1 MIQAEPEYFASQ
13 RFCDNMRASMKV
25 LFGALVFAFSLSA
38 AESEWV
44 HPGADE
50 KLSYKTTERGDR
62 IMDFSHAGYMGG
74 GVAIPSIPVRTTI
87 KPSGSDDTANIQKAI
102 DQGGAVLLAPGTFS
116 CSNTITISR
125 GGVVLRGSGTDKTT
139 IKLTGAPHNGI
150 TIRPERAPRPI
161 DEFKTKISDS
171 YVPSGTSKFNV
182 EDASGLTVG
191 DAIEIRKPV
200 TEEWIKFMGMD
211 DMMRDSKPQTWI
223 RAGNNLIHE
232 RKIAAISSKTI
243 TVDVPLSDCFDR
255 KFAETTVAKIN
266 ETGRISQIGVENLRI
281 EAPLQAISH
290 TEKHF
295 TAIRMNAEDSWL
307 RDLLIEET
315 MNSVGINGRRITA
328 QNVVINR
335 KAKHQ
340 GSSKPAEFA
349 PNGTQVLLDRCSGS
363 ADNVWYIGL
372 GSGVSG
378 PVVLL
383 NCNFKGDGHI
393 EAHQRW
399 STGMLYDNCRVP
411 GGGMEFRNRGSMG
424 SGHGWAMGWG
434 VAWNCEAME
443 FVIQNPPGAMNWMIG
458 CVGEN
463 KVMPRPFGNGPK
475 LPEGTKDSVGA
486 HVVPESLYLAQLKE
500 RLGPQALKNI
510 GY

>member
-1 MIQAEPEYFASQ
+1 
-13 RFCDNMRASMKV
+13 MKLLLSV
-25 LFGALVFAFSLSA
+25 IALAVTISA

-44 HPGADE
+44 HPGQDG
-50 KLSYKTTERGDR
+50 KLVYKTTPKGDR

-74 GVAIPSIPVRTTI
+74 GVRIPTVPVKATV
-87 KPSGSDDTANIQKAI
+87 KPSGADDTAAIQHAI
-102 DQGGAVLLAPGTFS
+102 DEVASIGGAVLLSEGTFS
-116 CSNTITISR
+116 CSNTITISTS
-125 GGVVLRGSGTDKTT
+125 GVVLRGSGTDKTT
-139 IKLTGAPHNGI
+139 IKLTGAPHNAI
-150 TIRPERAPRPI
+150 TIRPERAARSTE
-161 DEFKTKISDS
+161 EFRTKIADQ
-171 YVPSGTSKFNV
+171 YVPAGTMKFDA
-182 EDASGLTVG
+182 EDASGLAVG
-191 DAIEIRKPV
+191 DTIEIRKPV
-200 TEEWIKFMGMD
+200 TDSWIKFMGMD
-211 DMMRDSKPQTWI
+211 DLVRDDKPQTWI

-232 RKIAAISSKTI
+232 RKIAAMSGKTI
-243 TVDVPLSDCFDR
+243 TVDVPLSDSFDR
-255 KFAETTVAKIN
+255 KYAESIVVKIKPV
-266 ETGRISQIGVENLRI
+266 GRISQIGIEHLRI
-281 EAPLQAISH
+281 EAPPQAISH

-315 MNSVGINGRRITA
+315 MNSVGLNGRRTTA
-328 QNVVINR
+328 QDVVINR

-349 PNGTQVLLDRCSGS
+349 PDGTQILLDRCSGS

-383 NCNFKGDGHI
+383 NCSFNGDGHI

-399 STGMLYDNCRVP
+399 STGLLYDNCRVS

-434 VAWNCEAME
+434 VAWNCEAKE
-443 FVIQNPPGAMNWMIG
+443 YVIQNPPGAMNWMIG
-458 CVGEN
+458 CIGEN
-463 KVMPRPFGNGPK
+463 KPIPRPFGKAPL
-475 LPEGTKDSVGA
+475 LPEGTKDSLGA

-500 RLGPQALKNI
+500 RLGPHSLKNI
-510 GY
+510 DY